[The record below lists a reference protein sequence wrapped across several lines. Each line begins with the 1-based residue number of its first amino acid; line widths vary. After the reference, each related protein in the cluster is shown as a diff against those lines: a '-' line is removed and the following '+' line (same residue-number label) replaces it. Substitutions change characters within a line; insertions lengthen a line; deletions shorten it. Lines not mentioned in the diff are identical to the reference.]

1 MNPTPFLRVLFAAS
15 EAHPIVKTG
24 GLADVAEGLPAALSR
39 RGLDVRVVLPAYRGW
54 RDTVGVVREL
64 ATVRVLERS
73 FVVHEARDAHRTLW
87 LLDCPELFD
96 RPGTPYENEHGQA
109 WPDNGIRFG
118 LFARAVARLAT
129 EAAAT
134 GFAPDVVHAN
144 DWHTG
149 LVMPWL
155 REHAPRPAGVFTIH
169 NLAYQGVFPAAEA
182 RALQLPASWWHLDGV
197 EYHGELSHLKA
208 GIAYADAVT
217 TVSPTH
223 AHEIQRPEFGF
234 GLDGLLRARS
244 ERVHGILNGIDEH
257 TWNPATDPH
266 LAARYDAG
274 SIDSGKQVNRAA
286 LCRELGLADARGALL
301 VGVIARFAHQK
312 GADLLPAAFAAVRGL
327 PLQFAVLGR
336 GEPAMQQALAA
347 WAAAQPGQVAL
358 RIAHDEALAHRILAG
373 ADIFLMPSRYEP
385 CGLTQMYSQ
394 RYGTVPVVRRTGG
407 LVDTVTDATP
417 EALRDGSATGVQFA
431 DADAEGIA
439 WGLRRALDLRASEH
453 WRALQQAGMRRHF
466 SWDRAAGAY
475 VDLYRSLAGSAGPR
489 SRAA

>member
-1 MNPTPFLRVLFAAS
+1 MALRVLFTAS

-24 GLADVAEGLPAALSR
+24 GLADVAEGLPGALAR
-39 RGLDVRVVLPAYRGW
+39 RGLDVRVALPAYRGW
-54 RDTVGVVREL
+54 RERLGAVREL
-64 ATVRVLERS
+64 TTLRAPGAD
-73 FVVHEARDAHRTLW
+73 FVVHEAHHPVTGVRLW
-87 LLDCPELFD
+87 LLDCPALFD
-96 RPGTPYENEHGQA
+96 RPGSPYEDAHGQP

-118 LFARAVARLAT
+118 RFAQAVARLAA
-129 EAAAT
+129 ESAAT
-134 GFAPDVVHAN
+134 GFAPGLVHAN

-155 REHAPRPAGVFTIH
+155 REYAPRPAGVFTIH
-169 NLAYQGVFPAAEA
+169 NLAYQGLFPAAEA
-182 RALQLPASWWHLDGV
+182 RALQLPEAWWHLEGV
-197 EYHGELSHLKA
+197 EFHGELSHLKA

-223 AHEIQRPEFGF
+223 AREIQRPELGF

-244 ERVHGILNGIDEH
+244 DRVHGILNGIDEH

-266 LAARYDAG
+266 LAARYDAHTVAA
-274 SIDSGKQVNRAA
+274 GKQANAAA
-286 LCRELGLADARGALL
+286 LRRELGLPEARDALL

-312 GADLLPAAFAAVRGL
+312 GADLLPAAFAALRTL

-336 GEPAMQQALAA
+336 GEPAMQAALAA
-347 WAAAQPGQVAL
+347 WAAAHPEQVAL
-358 RIAHDEALAHRILAG
+358 RLGHDEALAHRILAG
-373 ADIFLMPSRYEP
+373 ADVFLMPSRYEP

-417 EALRDGSATGVQFA
+417 ATLADGSATGVQFA

-439 WGLRRALDLRASEH
+439 WGLRRALELRAAGH
-453 WRALQQAGMRRHF
+453 WPALQQAGLRRHF